1 MKEEKTMKVT
11 IEDLHQSYPDTPK
24 GMSDNEWHARVDLAA
39 GYRLTH
45 MYGWTSVVYNHI
57 TLRIPGTDT
66 FLINAFGLRYD
77 EITASNLVVIDLDG
91 NKVGKDDGWP
101 VNRAGYLIHSAVHQ
115 ARPDDLHCVMHTHEP
130 FSQSMTALNVDVVPM
145 VQEACQLFERVG
157 YHDFGGI
164 VLDDGEQERLCRSL
178 GTDKHTLVLKNHGLI
193 TAGSSVAWAFIRHG
207 VFIRNAE
214 IQLRAMASG
223 GSISKISD
231 DVMRHT
237 RNQFEG
243 GDAQA
248 GAAVR
253 HPEWPAYIRLLD
265 KIDPS
270 WKS

>member
-1 MKEEKTMKVT
+1 MTLTVT

-39 GYRLTH
+39 AYRLTH

-91 NKVGKDDGWP
+91 NKVGNDEGWP
-101 VNRAGYLIHSAVHQ
+101 VNRAGYLIHAAVHK

-130 FSQSMTALNVDVVPM
+130 FSQSMTALNVEVLPM

-157 YHDFGGI
+157 YHDFEGI
-164 VLDDGEQERLCRSL
+164 VLDVGEQERLREAIGL
-178 GTDKHTLVLKNHGLI
+178 VNHTLVLKNHGLL
-193 TAGSSVAWAFIRHG
+193 TAGSSVAWAFIRHS

-223 GSISKISD
+223 GTISKIPD

-243 GDAQA
+243 
-248 GAAVR
+248 
-253 HPEWPAYIRLLD
+253 
-265 KIDPS
+265 
-270 WKS
+270 

>member
-1 MKEEKTMKVT
+1 
-11 IEDLHQSYPDTPK
+11 
-24 GMSDNEWHARVDLAA
+24 
-39 GYRLTH
+39 
-45 MYGWTSVVYNHI
+45 
-57 TLRIPGTDT
+57 
-66 FLINAFGLRYD
+66 
-77 EITASNLVVIDLDG
+77 LDG
-91 NKVGKDDGWP
+91 NKVGDGNEWP
-101 VNRAGYLIHSAVHQ
+101 VNRAGYLIHAAIHK

-130 FSQSMTALNVDVVPM
+130 FSQSMTALNVEVVPM

-157 YHDFGGI
+157 YHDFSGI
-164 VLDDGEQERLCRSL
+164 VLDAGEQERLCESM
-178 GTDKHTLVLKNHGLI
+178 GAVNHTLVLKNHGLI

-223 GSISKISD
+223 GEISVIPD
-231 DVMRHT
+231 DIMRHT

-265 KIDPS
+265 KIDAS
-270 WKS
+270 WKC